1 MSPRATSP
9 PKAPEPIRMPSS
21 LFGSAHAVPQPLPL
35 PLSNRVRQISILT
48 PDSDFFSSRS
58 LNRHPQSLW
67 EALSNLPHAEAAD
80 PGMPQSRNI
89 QVWDG
94 FAFHRA
100 CVQLF
105 SRVLLSVNSI
115 SHLRSFPHSLGSFI
129 LFLLF
134 FSLFFF
140 CSTSHCSTWRACGHL
155 ICSRTAT

>member
-1 MSPRATSP
+1 MSPRAASP

-21 LFGSAHAVPQPLPL
+21 PFGCAHAVPQPLPL

-58 LNRHPQSLW
+58 LNRHPRSLW

-80 PGMPQSRNI
+80 PGMPQSRHI

-94 FAFHRA
+94 FTFHRA

-105 SRVLLSVNSI
+105 SSVLLSVHSI
-115 SHLRSFPHSLGSFI
+115 SHLVLLVLSLRA
-129 LFLLF
+129 FLLRP
-134 FSLFFF
+134 FSKA
-140 CSTSHCSTWRACGHL
+140 RAAKL
-155 ICSRTAT
+155 AL